1 MAGGGGSMQVSRD
14 KRGKSSKRKKMKR
27 VGFHLDMTPLVDI
40 TFLLLTFFMF
50 TTTMAK
56 PQIMEM
62 KIPPEVDEDVKVKQS
77 QLFNVWVSP
86 GDSIFYNRGFD
97 TPEYIELNELRE
109 IAVKLNLEPD
119 VRNELITALKVAN
132 GANYGLVVNIL
143 DELNLAEAEIIKEFE
158 DDIDPETGEPIKR
171 KRKFSI
177 APLTDEE
184 FTEDFNKQLE
194 GQQ

>member
-1 MAGGGGSMQVSRD
+1 MAGGGGSMQVSRS
-14 KRGKSSKRKKMKR
+14 KRGKNSKRKKMKR

-77 QLFNVWVSP
+77 RLFNVWISP
-86 GDSIFYNRGFD
+86 GDSIYYNRGLEP
-97 TPEYIELNELRE
+97 PEYIKLDELRE
-109 IAVKLNLEPD
+109 LAVKFNLDPD

-132 GANYGLVVNIL
+132 GANYGLVVNVL
-143 DELNLAEAEIIKEFE
+143 DELNLAEADIVKEFADE
-158 DDIDPETGEPIKR
+158 VDPETGEPLNR

-184 FTEDFNKQLE
+184 FYEDYNTQME